1 MEVTQTVVMRI
12 DGRSGSCL
20 RPVSLL
26 PRVNRYA
33 EGSALIHWGNTQVLC
48 TASIEEKIPSFLRG
62 TGRGW
67 LTAEYAMLPRATH
80 TRTSRDVSRGKLNG
94 RGSEIQRLIGRALR
108 AAVDMDQLGE
118 RSILIDCDVLQAD
131 GGTRT
136 ASITAAFVAV
146 AEAIRSLYAN
156 KIIASIP
163 IKAQVAAVSVGK
175 VDGTCLLDLC
185 YEEDSRAEVDANLVM
200 VHTGDLVEIQG
211 TAEQGVFSR
220 TEMNTFIDLAWG
232 GIQQLHA
239 LQLEAL
245 NFTAQEEKAVGFI
258 TDRCGKHESA

>member
-1 MEVTQTVVMRI
+1 MEVTEAVMTRI
-12 DGRSGSCL
+12 DGRTSSCL
-20 RPVSLL
+20 RDISLHR
-26 PRVNRYA
+26 RVNRYA

-48 TASIEEKIPSFLRG
+48 TASIEEKTPSFLRG

-67 LTAEYAMLPRATH
+67 VTAEYAMLPRATH
-80 TRTSRDVSRGKLNG
+80 TRTARDSTRGKLNG

-136 ASITAAFVAV
+136 ASITAAFVAM
-146 AEAIRSLYAN
+146 AEAVRFLYASN
-156 KIIASIP
+156 AIASIP

-185 YEEDSRAEVDANLVM
+185 YEEDSCAEVDANLVM
-200 VHTGDLVEIQG
+200 IHTGDLVEIQG

-220 TEMNTFIDLAWG
+220 TEMNAFVDLAWG
-232 GIQQLHA
+232 GIQKLQA

-245 NFTAQEEKAVGFI
+245 DFTAQEERAIGFF
-258 TDRCGKHESA
+258 TDRRSEHESA